1 MAHGFTRTKKAHAR
15 VVGPLYDDMVSLE
28 GVPGR
33 QGRRADDCG
42 GISLDYNLAT
52 INEAIAQAIGDRE
65 AIIFRDRRFTYAD
78 FTRRTRRLANIFIEH
93 GLGCH
98 TERPALDGWRSG
110 QDHLGIYLY
119 NGNEF
124 LEGMLGAYK
133 ARVAPFNVNYRYVDE
148 ELVYLLNNAKTRAL
162 LYHSSLSEHVRHVR
176 DQVPSLELLI
186 QVNDEPAP
194 LLEGALEHETALPGP
209 ARRSPTANGH
219 RTISTSCTPGEPRAC
234 RRVCYGA
241 RATF

>member
-1 MAHGFTRTKKAHAR
+1 M
-15 VVGPLYDDMVSLE
+15 
-28 GVPGR
+28 
-33 QGRRADDCG
+33 
-42 GISLDYNLAT
+42 DYNLAT
-52 INEAIAQAIGDRE
+52 INEAIAEAIGDRE
-65 AIIFRDRRFTYAD
+65 AIVFRDRRFTYAD
-78 FTRRTRRLANIFIEH
+78 FTRRTRRLANLLIDH
-93 GLGCH
+93 GFGCH
-98 TERPALDGWRSG
+98 TERDALDGWRSG

-194 LLEGALEHETALPGP
+194 LLEGARWNTRPPWPGP

-219 RTISTSCTPGEPRAC
+219 RTISTSCTRGEPRAC
-234 RRVCYGA
+234 PRACYGA
-241 RATF
+241 RATS